1 MIFGQN
7 VIGFSKPYQATPPT
21 PEKYASTGPRP
32 WGRGRIHTSRVSLDS
47 LTRFNGAAPVGARK
61 DCVIHQGAST
71 GGGFNGAAPVGA
83 RKDRSVYLVR
93 DWRQGA
99 STGPRPWGRGRK
111 SLVVVLDMT
120 SGAST
125 GPRPWGRGRHE
136 GGIHRKNFGIVLQRG
151 RARGGAEG
159 AMVSDPLHRPLL
171 LHRGRARGGA
181 EGGIRRA
188 AVSLCGFASTGP
200 RPWGRGRPHGGTDA
214 R

>member
-159 AMVSDPLHRPLL
+159 AACA
-171 LHRGRARGGA
+171 GC
-181 EGGIRRA
+181 A
-188 AVSLCGFASTGP
+188 AIHLGASTGP
-200 RPWGRGRPHGGTDA
+200 RPWGRGRVTVSTTMLAIRRFNGAAPVGARKVGG
-214 R
+214 RE